1 MHEEKPHPWTITAD
15 PRTCAALAAFIKNA
29 GLAMQIKLEPG
40 QENPQSITAKIGAKS
55 LTFNQPLKIGAL
67 LDALISAAQ
76 KADSDDH
83 GKDIGHPL
91 FSLNRLR
98 GTIRLTGSDTEI
110 RLTEKETGILSYL
123 LENTGRTVTRKE
135 LLTAVWEYAE
145 NVETHTLETHIYRLR
160 QKIEGNPSEPIILIT
175 SENGYTLNP

>member
-1 MHEEKPHPWTITAD
+1 MHDEKPEPWTLTAD
-15 PRTCAALAAFIKNA
+15 PQTCAAMAAFIKNA
-29 GLAMQIKLEPG
+29 GLCVEIKFEP
-40 QENPQSITAKIGAKS
+40 NKTSAQSITAKIGAKS
-55 LTFNQPLKIGAL
+55 LNFNQPVKIGAL
-67 LDALISAAQ
+67 LDALISSAQ

-91 FSLNRLR
+91 FSLNRQR
-98 GTIRLTGSDTEI
+98 GTIRLAGSETEI
-110 RLTEKETGILSYL
+110 KLTEKETGILSYL
-123 LENTGRTVTRKE
+123 LENIGRTVTRKE

-160 QKIEGNPSEPIILIT
+160 QKIERNPSEPLILIT